1 MNTNTSFCMQ
11 IEKEEKKPF
20 EEKRERE
27 RGEREMRIVFC
38 WSNRLLLLTR
48 RHTEREKKKTKKKE
62 HIITVAITLF
72 FQNTKKP
79 YAMTNDNE
87 EEQQQQQRKRVFHS
101 SFSIRSVLGEDD
113 MVRMKKNAF
122 FFSLDD
128 QF

>member
-48 RHTEREKKKTKKKE
+48 RHTERKKKE
-62 HIITVAITLF
+62 
-72 FQNTKKP
+72 
-79 YAMTNDNE
+79 DE
-87 EEQQQQQRKRVFHS
+87 EERTHHYS
-101 SFSIRSVLGEDD
+101 CHYS
-113 MVRMKKNAF
+113 
-122 FFSLDD
+122 FFSEYQKTVRDD
-128 QF
+128 KR